1 MQKIKETIFRKN
13 KFKNPRAK
21 FHKHTKNDDGDLEC
35 SSSCSD
41 LSDSDED
48 SAQDGT

>member
-1 MQKIKETIFRKN
+1 MKKIKDSLFRRN
-13 KFKNPRAK
+13 KFKNPRAE
-21 FHKHTKNDDGDLEC
+21 FHKHGKNDDGSMVC
-35 SSSCSD
+35 SSSCSY